1 MPGTSARRNP
11 AVLRAVLLA
20 VSFLAGACAPE
31 RYVAVDRTD
40 RRPREL
46 QVVSHTGGTHHRLEV
61 DGQRWYQTFSNA
73 LLVIDTTNGR
83 ELGRVEPEPFGT
95 GGALVDLALDADTV
109 TVVADQTG
117 VFTVDVSEAASPRV
131 VRSWSAAQLGMEP
144 RVLSR
149 VGNELWACGVGGC
162 VRLADGKRYLTGEAV
177 LSACQSPSGVVA
189 TVGRRIVSVE
199 DGRYL
204 GAASSLTSLPPGVG
218 PKDGMLFVLQG
229 ANGATIGFMDAAFAE
244 TASVAVPAF
253 VRHARI
259 LGTHLV
265 VVTDRLVHAWKIAD
279 GRFTEG
285 EEIPLKGG
293 RDVGILRPNHFAVA
307 GSFGR
312 SMYRYKAEGKLPGDE
327 FYNVQRDA
335 GLLEVA
341 VCDGRRILAGGREG
355 FWLWKIGGDAAQT
368 DKTTDITVVPAREVA
383 AAWGSA
389 RVIADKERSKGSKND
404 WGVSV
409 EVKHDGKSMT
419 YTPEGSPRIWSLEL
433 VDGDVWI
440 GHDNGVDVLRR
451 TETAAKVDEK
461 TGKKL
466 AAETK
471 VEAINRFRFEGPAL
485 FLFPERLGGGASV
498 VLLHGGFVQIK
509 PVAVGAMPE
518 FEGRG
523 EVK

>member
-11 AVLRAVLLA
+11 TVLRAVLLA
-20 VSFLAGACAPE
+20 VTFLAGACAPE
-31 RYVAVDRTD
+31 RYVAEDRTD

-46 QVVSHTGGTHHRLEV
+46 QVAAHAGGTHHRMEI

-73 LLVIDTTNGR
+73 LLVIDMTNGR

-95 GGALVDLALDADTV
+95 GGALVDLALDGDKV

-117 VFTVDVSEAASPRV
+117 VFEIDVSESASPKV
-131 VRSWSAAQLGMEP
+131 VRTWTAAQLGMEP

-149 VGNELWACGVGGC
+149 VGSELWACGVGGC

-189 TVGRRIVSVE
+189 TVGRRVVAVE
-199 DGRYL
+199 DGHYL
-204 GAASSLTSLPPGVG
+204 GAASTLSPLPPGVG
-218 PKDGMLFVLQG
+218 PKDGMLFTLQG
-229 ANGATIGFMDAAFAE
+229 ANGATVGFMNAAFAE
-244 TASVAVPAF
+244 VASVAVPAF
-253 VRHARI
+253 VRHARV
-259 LGTHLV
+259 LGNHLV
-265 VVTDRLVHAWKIAD
+265 VMTDRLVHTWKIAD

-293 RDVGILRPNHFAVA
+293 RDAGILRPNNFAVA

-312 SMYRYKAEGKLPGDE
+312 SMYRYKAEDKLPADD
-327 FYNVQRDA
+327 FYNVQREP

-355 FWLWKIGGDAAQT
+355 FWMWKIGGDAVPS

-389 RVIADKERSKGSKND
+389 RVVPEKERIKGSKND

-409 EVKHDGKSMT
+409 EVKHDGTSMT
-419 YTPEGSPRIWSLEL
+419 YTPDGRPRIWSLEL

-440 GHDNGVDVLRR
+440 GHDNGIDVLRR

-461 TGKKL
+461 TGKTL
-466 AAETK
+466 VGETK

-485 FLFPERLGGGASV
+485 FIFPERLGGGASV

-509 PVAVGAMPE
+509 PMPVGPAPE
-518 FEGRG
+518 FNGRG
-523 EVK
+523 VVQ

>member
-1 MPGTSARRNP
+1 MPGTFARRNP
-11 AVLRAVLLA
+11 TVLRALLLA
-20 VSFLAGACAPE
+20 VTVLAGACAPE
-31 RYVAVDRTD
+31 RYVAEDRTD

-46 QVVSHTGGTHHRLEV
+46 QVVSHFGGTHHRLEV

-73 LLVIDTTNGR
+73 LVVIDTTNGR

-95 GGALVDLALDADTV
+95 GGALVDLALDGDKV

-117 VFTVDVSEAASPRV
+117 VFEIDVSEAASPKV
-131 VRSWSAAQLGMEP
+131 VRSWTAAQLGLEP
-144 RVLSR
+144 RALSR
-149 VGNELWACGVGGC
+149 VGSELWACGMGGC
-162 VRLADGKRYLTGEAV
+162 VRLADAKRYLTGQAV
-177 LSACQSPSGVVA
+177 LSACDTPSGVVA

-204 GAASSLTSLPPGVG
+204 GAASTLSRLPAGVG

-229 ANGATIGFMDAAFAE
+229 TNGATVGFMDAAFAE

-253 VRHARI
+253 VRHARV
-259 LGTHLV
+259 LGNHLV
-265 VVTDRLVHAWKIAD
+265 VMTDRLVHAWKIAD

-293 RDVGILRPNHFAVA
+293 RDAGIVRPNNFAVA
-307 GSFGR
+307 GTFGR
-312 SMYRYKAEGKLPGDE
+312 SMYRYKPEGKLPGDD
-327 FYNVQRDA
+327 FYNVQREP

-341 VCDGRRILAGGREG
+341 VCDGRRVLAGGREG
-355 FWLWKIGGDAAQT
+355 FWLWKIGGEAAQS

-389 RVIADKERSKGSKND
+389 RVIPEKELVKGSRND
-404 WGVSV
+404 WGASV
-409 EVKHDGKSMT
+409 EVKHDGTAMT

-485 FLFPERLGGGASV
+485 FMFPERLGGGASV

-509 PVAVGAMPE
+509 PVAVGAEPE
-518 FEGRG
+518 FNGRG
-523 EVK
+523 VVK

>member
-11 AVLRAVLLA
+11 TVLRAVLLA
-20 VSFLAGACAPE
+20 VTLLAAACAPE
-31 RYVAVDRTD
+31 RYVAEDRTD

-46 QVVSHTGGTHHRLEV
+46 QVVAHAGGTHHRMEI

-73 LLVIDTTNGR
+73 LVVIDTTNGR
-83 ELGRVEPEPFGT
+83 ELGRVEPEPFGV
-95 GGALVDLALDADTV
+95 GGALVDLAIDGDTV

-117 VFTVDVSEAASPRV
+117 VFRIDVSEAAAPKV
-131 VRSWSAAQLGMEP
+131 VRSWTAAQLGLEP

-149 VGNELWACGVGGC
+149 VGADLWVCGEGGC
-162 VRLADGKRYLTGEAV
+162 MPLEGGKRCLTGQAV
-177 LSACQSPSGVVA
+177 LSACGTPAGVVA
-189 TVGRRIVSVE
+189 TVGRRIVAVE

-204 GAASSLTSLPPGVG
+204 GAASTLMPLPPGIG

-229 ANGATIGFMDAAFAE
+229 TNGATVGFMDAAFAE
-244 TASVAVPAF
+244 VASVAVPAF

-259 LGTHLV
+259 LGNHLV
-265 VVTDRLVHAWKIAD
+265 VMTDRLVHTWKIVD

-293 RDVGILRPNHFAVA
+293 RDAGMVRPNNFAVA

-312 SMYRYKAEGKLPGDE
+312 SMYRYKAEGKLPADD
-327 FYNVQRDA
+327 FYNVQREP

-355 FWLWKIGGDAAQT
+355 FWLWKIGGDATQS
-368 DKTTDITVVPAREVA
+368 DKTTDITVVPAREVS

-389 RVIADKERSKGSKND
+389 RVVLDKERTKGSKNE

-409 EVKHDGKSMT
+409 EVKHDGAKMT
-419 YTPEGSPRIWSLEL
+419 YTPEGSPRIWALEL

-440 GHDNGVDVLRR
+440 GHDDGVDVLRR
-451 TETAAKVDEK
+451 TEIAAKVDEK

-485 FLFPERLGGGASV
+485 FIFPERLGGGASV

-509 PVAVGAMPE
+509 PVAVGPEPE
-518 FEGRG
+518 FNARG
-523 EVK
+523 VVK